1 MIKKKLLKSIEIIP
15 PRYKIDNQLL
25 RNLSKYQNNFDF
37 LDIAC
42 SPMANLRISAITF
55 AHNLIIKGIKK
66 EKLIINFSTRDKNT
80 LALQSEILGTYGMGI
95 NRLLIVKGD
104 KISYGNSLKSKE
116 VFEVSTNEL
125 IKIINNLNNGHDYS
139 SNMLKFKT
147 KFNIGST
154 LNIDS
159 SYSIVKKT
167 IQKRIKSGSNF
178 FITQPLY
185 SEKDFVLL
193 SKLSKNKSYQI
204 LAGILPIKNKKTFV
218 NLIKKINGISKVN
231 ELFDL
236 LSGANE
242 KDFADISTKYLLNLL
257 EKYKS
262 ELDGV
267 HIMTSGDIRL
277 ASKIADKI

>member
-1 MIKKKLLKSIEIIP
+1 MATTEKWVFSSTGSRRGNKKFLIF
-15 PRYKIDNQLL
+15 DNI
-25 RNLSKYQNNFDF
+25 F
-37 LDIAC
+37 
-42 SPMANLRISAITF
+42 ITF
-55 AHNLIIKGIKK
+55 YCYFCW
-66 EKLIINFSTRDKNT
+66 EK
-80 LALQSEILGTYGMGI
+80 
-95 NRLLIVKGD
+95 
-104 KISYGNSLKSKE
+104 
-116 VFEVSTNEL
+116 
-125 IKIINNLNNGHDYS
+125 
-139 SNMLKFKT
+139 KFKT

-193 SKLSKNKSYQI
+193 SKLSKNKNYQI

-218 NLIKKINGISKVN
+218 NLINKINGISKVN

-277 ASKIADKI
+277 ASKIANKI